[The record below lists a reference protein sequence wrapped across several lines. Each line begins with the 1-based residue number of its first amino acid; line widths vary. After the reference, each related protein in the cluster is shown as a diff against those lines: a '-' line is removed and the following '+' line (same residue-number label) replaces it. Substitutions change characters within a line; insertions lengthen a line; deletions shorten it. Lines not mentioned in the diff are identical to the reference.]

1 MASEDVW
8 CDVLVVGAGPAG
20 FMAALTLARYN
31 INVRI
36 IDARPERIQTGHA
49 GGVQPR
55 TQEILQTLN
64 LRHRLDIQGNHVSET
79 AFWSINE
86 QDTFERTH
94 IGGEIQNPT
103 PYPWILSIPQRET
116 ERAFDE
122 DLNTRGCTVE
132 RPVELIDFTYT
143 DDAEYP
149 LLASV
154 KNQYTNITSVY
165 RTKYIIGSDGA
176 ASKTRS
182 LLGFGSKTH
191 GNDDVWCVADCYLDT
206 NFPDVRRR
214 CAIRSKQGGIML
226 IPNPRDMN
234 RIYTQL
240 DTTDLDIVENGGLNG
255 VNGDISN
262 GDKVLLRPKYGDVA
276 LLQLLRKRVKDVVAP
291 YKMEINK
298 LVWISQYRLRQRIV
312 ESFWDQKRVFIV
324 GDACHTHSPKAA
336 QGLNVSMADSY
347 NLTWKLALVLKGK
360 SDASILESYAI
371 ERRQLAQELLDFD
384 AKFSHLFGRKDFLD
398 NSKFHDVYDK
408 AHGFTSGVGQ
418 QYQPG
423 PLTAV
428 DESSMT
434 IINSGAVEPLTPGKR
449 LYPFNTQRHIDG
461 TPLNILDDFPSN
473 GRFHLVVFVGNAILN
488 KRLGPLIDYLASED
502 SVLTRFDKTSGTVW
516 GFEDIYSTSQQ
527 NRHRI
532 IDMFL
537 FHTDDKYQINL
548 DDLPAPLN
556 SWKYRIYSDKD
567 SSVHASLGVDP
578 EVGAMALVRPDGF
591 ISLVTGLNEGDKIT
605 TFLSKYLN

>member
-1 MASEDVW
+1 MASDDVV

-20 FMAALTLARYN
+20 FMASLTLARYD

-79 AFWSINE
+79 AFWAIDE
-86 QDTFERTH
+86 GGKFQRTH

-122 DLNTRGCTVE
+122 DLKSRGFVVD
-132 RPVELIDFTYT
+132 RPVELVNFTYT
-143 DDAEYP
+143 DDQEYP
-149 LLASV
+149 LRVSV
-154 KNQYTNITSVY
+154 KNQYTNITSIY

-176 ASKTRS
+176 ASKTRQI
-182 LLGFGSKTH
+182 LGFDSQTH
-191 GNDDVWCVADCYLDT
+191 GNDDVWCVADLHLDT
-206 NFPDVRRR
+206 DFPDVRRR
-214 CAIRSKQGGIML
+214 CAIRSQKGGIML

-240 DTTDLDIVENGGLNG
+240 NTADLAIVEDGHNNG
-255 VNGDISN
+255 VNGDATN
-262 GDKVLLRPKYGDVA
+262 GDKVMIRPKYSDTA
-276 LLQLLRKRVKDVVAP
+276 LLELLRQRVRDIVAP
-291 YKMEINK
+291 YKMEIKK

-312 ESFWDQKRVFIV
+312 EAFSDSKRVFIV

-336 QGLNVSMADSY
+336 QGLNISMADSY
-347 NLTWKLALVLKGK
+347 NLTWKLALVLKGR
-360 SDASILESYAI
+360 ASPALLDTYAI

-384 AKFSHLFGRKDFLD
+384 AKFSHLFARKDFLD
-398 NSKFHDVYDK
+398 NSTFHEVYDK

-423 PLTAV
+423 PLTLNN
-428 DESSMT
+428 ESNKA
-434 IINSGAVEPLTPGKR
+434 IINENAVEPLTPGKR
-449 LYPFNTQRHIDG
+449 LYPFNLQRHIDG

-473 GRFHLVVFVGNAILN
+473 GRFHLFVFAGNSISQN
-488 KRLGPLIDYLASED
+488 RLAPLDEYLASSD
-502 SVLTRFDKTSGTVW
+502 SALLRFDKSANQTW
-516 GFEDIYSTSQQ
+516 GFEDVYYSNPQ
-527 NRHRI
+527 NKDRI
-532 IDMFL
+532 VDFY
-537 FHTDDKYQINL
+537 FVHTDNKYEINL
-548 DDLPAPLN
+548 DELSAPLKL
-556 SWKYRIYSDKD
+556 WKYRIYSDKD
-567 SSVHASLGVDP
+567 KSVHTTLGVDP
-578 EVGAMALVRPDGF
+578 NVGAMALVRPDGH
-591 ISLVTGLNEGDKIT
+591 ISIVVALNEGEKVT
-605 TFLSKYLN
+605 KLLEKYLY